1 MRRIGKISSALSKG
15 LIRDKNQF
23 SLLASM
29 EGRWIRVGEV
39 NTHYLVGGE
48 GSPLV
53 IIHGGGS
60 GAEEEWAPNLPSLV
74 QHYRLYA
81 PDLVGYGRT
90 DKPSLDYDL
99 PVLSSFFEDFMN
111 ALDLKR
117 ASLLGHSLG
126 GGAALAYALKH
137 PERVQKLVLVDSVG
151 FGEGGTLLGY
161 LLILL
166 FILRAKL
173 RRDEVYPCLVR
184 NRALYTALPVN
195 ELRELVT
202 PTLIVWGQWDHYL
215 SLKLAQKGHG
225 LIKNSRLCVF
235 KGCRHVPQRE
245 RPEEFN
251 RLVLEFL
258 GEK

>member
-1 MRRIGKISSALSKG
+1 MIAARTSEVASG
-15 LIRDKNQF
+15 
-23 SLLASM
+23 LLASM
-29 EGRWIRVGEV
+29 EGRWIRVGEI

-53 IIHGGGS
+53 LIYGGGS
-60 GAEEEWAPNLPSLV
+60 CAEEEWAPNLPSLA
-74 QHYRLYA
+74 QHHRIYA
-81 PDLVGYGRT
+81 PDLVGYGKT

-137 PERVQKLVLVDSVG
+137 PERVHKLVLVDSVG

-161 LLILL
+161 LLIL
-166 FILRAKL
+166 ILTIRAKL
-173 RRDEVYPCLVR
+173 RHDELYPCLVR
-184 NRALYTALPVN
+184 NRALYKTFPVD
-195 ELRELVT
+195 ELRELPT
-202 PTLIVWGQWDHYL
+202 STLIVWGERDHYL
-215 SLKLAQKGHG
+215 SLKLAQKGHS
-225 LIKNSRLCVF
+225 LIKDSRLCVF

-251 RLVLEFL
+251 RLVLDFL
-258 GEK
+258 GER